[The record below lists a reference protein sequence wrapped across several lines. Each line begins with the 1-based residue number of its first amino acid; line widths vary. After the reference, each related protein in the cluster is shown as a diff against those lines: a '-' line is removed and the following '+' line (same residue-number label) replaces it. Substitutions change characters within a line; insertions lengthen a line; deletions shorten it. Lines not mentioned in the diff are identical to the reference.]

1 MIEPENIEDCMKF
14 AIGLIPTP
22 IPPRFKN
29 KPISLANYDV
39 SFVNNVVRSINSGDG
54 LSDKQRDLSVKL
66 VTKYVRQFKK
76 LGIDVTVCID
86 NPKFSSPLRQVDRT
100 KTIEIDTDRIYVKF
114 PYNKEMITSFK
125 ALLNKSLHST
135 TSGWSKEERRY
146 EVDYNEYNLLQI
158 DSWTKKYRFKYST
171 EVISLVSKF
180 KSMISNR
187 SKYAIQ
193 LIVNENDCELVNA
206 PDSLSDWWKDNVQ
219 DKPIIDQVV
228 KAADQNIDVVNRS
241 NTFKLNYI
249 ANKILTGRGSEFR
262 FDDCTINELVQG
274 AQELGFKRIAY
285 IVDGR
290 TIQSKQVSQFTE
302 VIEELGYAD
311 TVCLVKHL
319 NVTINANRRFTSDTK
334 FAILDS
340 IQRFSH
346 NKSQTDW
353 KPDFVIHTNGITK
366 LRSSDYIET
375 KAPWLCLYSNSVG
388 N

>member
-1 MIEPENIEDCMKF
+1 MLQPLDIEDCMKF

-66 VTKYVRQFKK
+66 VAKYVRQYKK
-76 LGIDVTVCID
+76 LGIDVSVIVQ
-86 NPKFSSPLRQVDRT
+86 NPTFSSPLRQVDRT
-100 KTIEIDTDRIYVKF
+100 RTIEITQDRIYIKF

-158 DSWTKKYRFKYST
+158 DKWTKNYRFKYST
-171 EVISLVSKF
+171 EVTSLVSKF

-206 PDSLSDWWKDNVQ
+206 PDSLSDWWKNNVQ

-241 NTFKLNYI
+241 STFKLNYI

-262 FDDCTINELVQG
+262 FDDCTINELVEG

-290 TIQSKQVSQFTE
+290 TIQSEQVPQFTE
-302 VIEELGYAD
+302 VIDAVGHDSA
-311 TVCLVKHL
+311 VCLVKHL
-319 NVTINANRRFTSDTK
+319 NISINANRRFTSDTK

>member
-1 MIEPENIEDCMKF
+1 MLQPLDIEDCMKF

-54 LSDKQRDLSVKL
+54 LSDKQRELSIKL
-66 VTKYVRQFKK
+66 IAKYVRQFKK
-76 LGIDVTVCID
+76 LGIDVSSIVE
-86 NPKFSSPLRQVDRT
+86 NPNFSSPLRQVDRT

-158 DSWTKKYRFKYST
+158 DKWTKKYRFKYSD
-171 EVISLVSKF
+171 EVTSLVTKF
-180 KSMISNR
+180 KDMINNR
-187 SKYAIQ
+187 SDYAIQ
-193 LIVNENDCELVNA
+193 LIVNENDCDLVNA
-206 PDSLSDWWKDNVQ
+206 PDSLNDWWKDNVQ

-274 AQELGFKRIAY
+274 ANELGFERIAY

-290 TIQSKQVSQFTE
+290 TIQSEQVSQFTE
-302 VIEELGYAD
+302 VIEELGYD
-311 TVCLVKHL
+311 NTVCLVKHL
-319 NVTINANRRFTSDTK
+319 NITINANRRFTSDTK

-346 NKSQTDW
+346 NKSQTNW